1 MLVNHFIFVFTTTY
15 LLNICA
21 LISNVH
27 LSLGTHPSKSNNV
40 PMKID
45 KKNFELKQT
54 KNKIRQEILSYFLN
68 IWEIKENP
76 N

>member
-1 MLVNHFIFVFTTTY
+1 MLVNPFIFVFTTTY

-21 LISNVH
+21 LISNAH

-45 KKNFELKQT
+45 KKEL
-54 KNKIRQEILSYFLN
+54 
-68 IWEIKENP
+68 
-76 N
+76 